1 MSKPMSD
8 PMHEFRTSRRI
19 EFADT
24 DMGGIV
30 HFSRFFVFMETAE
43 HEFLR
48 SLGAE
53 VHMRYEGHEI
63 GWPRVKATCEYL
75 STIGFGDEI
84 EIHVS
89 VARKGTKSMTYGFEF
104 MKGETPVARGE
115 IIAVCCV
122 LDDPAG
128 IRAIEVPPIIADQ
141 V

>member
-1 MSKPMSD
+1 MTFTYK
-8 PMHEFRTSRRI
+8 RKI

-24 DMGGIV
+24 DLSGLV

-84 EIHVS
+84 EIRVS
-89 VARKGTKSMTYGFEF
+89 VNRKGSKSMTYGFEF
-104 MKGETPVARGE
+104 FRGETQVARGE
-115 IIAVCCV
+115 ITAVCCV

-128 IRAIEVPPIIADQ
+128 IRAIEVPPLIADQ

>member
-1 MSKPMSD
+1 MT
-8 PMHEFRTSRRI
+8 EYRTRRRV

-24 DMGGIV
+24 DLSGLV

-53 VHMRYEGHEI
+53 VHMEHEGHEI

-75 STIGFGDEI
+75 SPIGFGDEI
-84 EIHVS
+84 EIVVA
-89 VARKGTKSMTYGFEF
+89 VARKGSKSMTYRFEF
-104 MKGETPVARGE
+104 LKGETKVARGE
-115 IIAVCCV
+115 ITAVCCV
-122 LDDPAG
+122 LDEGSG
-128 IRAIEVPPIIADQ
+128 IRAIEVPPLIADQ